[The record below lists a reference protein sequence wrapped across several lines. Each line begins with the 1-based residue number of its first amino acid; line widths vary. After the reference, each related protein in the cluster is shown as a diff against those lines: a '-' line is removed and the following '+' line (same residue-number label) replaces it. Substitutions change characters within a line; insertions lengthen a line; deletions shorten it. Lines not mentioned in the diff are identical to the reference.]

1 MTLEEDPEV
10 PVRFERRADDRI
22 LAGLREELAGVRVE
36 LTAKGTMYKKVM
48 VGAVAAVIV
57 VGVFI
62 GVGVGVLVQTGRTLD
77 RVESVTNPKARAAQE
92 QAVKDLVAAAVC
104 QVSKELHLHDPMVLL
119 PAGCVP

>member
-1 MTLEEDPEV
+1 
-10 PVRFERRADDRI
+10 
-22 LAGLREELAGVRVE
+22 
-36 LTAKGTMYKKVM
+36 
-48 VGAVAAVIV
+48 V